1 MRNEFD
7 AVGLI
12 ERDFLARR
20 TKRLVAELADR
31 LQSGGR
37 DVEEA
42 KSVIKLVLG
51 GVELEVGSDDRTQYL
66 LFLGSMVS
74 FGESLSE
81 LRGEYGQFQAIEFPT
96 RTSLRD

>member
-66 LFLGSMVS
+66 LFLGSR
-74 FGESLSE
+74 EIDKLADICTKHWA
-81 LRGEYGQFQAIEFPT
+81 LR
-96 RTSLRD
+96 